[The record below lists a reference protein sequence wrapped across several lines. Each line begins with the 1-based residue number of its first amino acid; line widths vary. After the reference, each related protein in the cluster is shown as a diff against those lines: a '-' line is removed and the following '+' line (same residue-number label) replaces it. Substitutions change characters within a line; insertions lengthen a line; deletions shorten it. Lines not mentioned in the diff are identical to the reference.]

1 PFDQVQ
7 PQITQYLATQHNA
20 TATRDF
26 YDDLRARHRI
36 KLTLAPYRVQVAATG
51 PARGQAQAPVTI
63 IEFAD
68 FQCPYCQQA
77 EEVLRTVMANHGDAV
92 RLVFRNLP
100 LSNVHPNATLAAI
113 AGVCA
118 DRQGKFWDMHDAMFT
133 DQKAL
138 SRDALEATAKRL
150 GLDADG
156 FSACL
161 ADPGSKAALDADTRA
176 ADEPHLTRTPQ
187 FFINGRP
194 LYGSVPA
201 EELETVSAEELSQ
214 ASGKRG

>member
-1 PFDQVQ
+1 TLDRRALELEAQARHTTPGDLLAGIRGAAVFDEEARAYYEANKKRTTQTFDQVQ

-26 YDDLRARHRI
+26 YYDLRARHGI

-100 LSNVHPNATLAAI
+100 LSNVHPNATIAAI

-138 SRDALEATAKRL
+138 
-150 GLDADG
+150 
-156 FSACL
+156 
-161 ADPGSKAALDADTRA
+161 
-176 ADEPHLTRTPQ
+176 
-187 FFINGRP
+187 
-194 LYGSVPA
+194 
-201 EELETVSAEELSQ
+201 
-214 ASGKRG
+214 